1 MHATIEFSIDDFLK
15 HSIFTIGLFLFVI
28 VCCQSA
34 CAESYHQLGTNHF
47 NIKYVDTEEKLA
59 KHISTISEEIRERV
73 VADIGYD
80 FSDRITII
88 LAPSIE
94 EFQKVQPGK
103 EMIPLWASA
112 VAYPERNLIILR
124 SPGAVKG
131 GRLDYEKVF
140 TNEFTHIIM
149 GRVLEGREAPT
160 WLSEGFAMYESSEWH
175 FARMT
180 GLTKAFLT
188 KQVIPLKRLTANFP
202 VDAEEAEL
210 AYAESFMFVSFLIN
224 KFGHKAF
231 QQFLRNYAADDNLNG
246 ALTKMTGMHPVTL
259 ENEWLDYMEMRV
271 SWIPLITSAT
281 TFWFIITL
289 IFIYGYYRKRR
300 IARKILQAWE
310 QEERENDGPSFNN
323 AGYPDKS

>member
-1 MHATIEFSIDDFLK
+1 MRATTDFSINDFLK
-15 HSIFTIGLFLFVI
+15 DFILTTGLFLFVI
-28 VCCQSA
+28 VCCHSA
-34 CAESYHQLGTNHF
+34 YAESYHRLATNHF
-47 NIKYVDTEEKLA
+47 NIKYVGTEEKLA
-59 KHISTISEEIRERV
+59 KHISIMAEEVRQRV
-73 VADIGYD
+73 VADIGYE
-80 FSDRITII
+80 FTDRITIV

-94 EFQKVQPGK
+94 EFQNVQPGK
-103 EMIPLWASA
+103 ESIPPWASA

-140 TNEFTHIIM
+140 THEFTHIIM

-175 FARMT
+175 FERMA

-188 KQVIPLKRLTANFP
+188 KRVIPLKRLTTNFP
-202 VDAEEAEL
+202 VDAEEAEI

-231 QQFLRNYAADDNLNG
+231 QQFLRNYAADGNLSG
-246 ALTKMTGMHPVTL
+246 ALTKMSGMHPVTL
-259 ENEWLDYMEMRV
+259 ENEWLDYMELRV

-281 TFWFIITL
+281 TFWFVITL

-300 IARKILQAWE
+300 IARKTLQVWE
-310 QEERENDGPSFNN
+310 EEERENDAP
-323 AGYPDKS
+323 P

>member
-1 MHATIEFSIDDFLK
+1 
-15 HSIFTIGLFLFVI
+15 
-28 VCCQSA
+28 
-34 CAESYHQLGTNHF
+34 
-47 NIKYVDTEEKLA
+47 
-59 KHISTISEEIRERV
+59 
-73 VADIGYD
+73 
-80 FSDRITII
+80 
-88 LAPSIE
+88 
-94 EFQKVQPGK
+94 
-103 EMIPLWASA
+103 
-112 VAYPERNLIILR
+112 
-124 SPGAVKG
+124 
-131 GRLDYEKVF
+131 
-140 TNEFTHIIM
+140 
-149 GRVLEGREAPT
+149 
-160 WLSEGFAMYESSEWH
+160 MYESSEWH

-231 QQFLRNYAADDNLNG
+231 QQFLRNYAADGNLSG

-281 TFWFIITL
+281 TFWFVITL

-300 IARKILQAWE
+300 IARKTLQAWE
-310 QEERENDGPSFNN
+310 QEERENEQGC
-323 AGYPDKS
+323 